1 MVNNPS
7 PGSLWCAWCLA
18 AGAGDIS
25 TTATLSAECGHAV
38 GGQICLAFTEIC
50 EFPASNQLVKLK
62 PCLLCAEEQ
71 TWDGSFLHSS
81 PLSPARWAP
90 NICLLDSAFAPC
102 SFIMQQTSASTAQD
116 LMCSRL
122 KKKQKIQR
130 KEHSEGR
137 RKEIEALIYMFLTDL
152 GINIFL
158 SERFVGLYFFIP
170 VMLSCTVNCWLF
182 SHALD
187 LLDMC
192 QVVSL
197 LPLAFVS
204 TLQTAGKNIFFP
216 SLSLFFSL
224 LWMFTSWQLWN
235 KFWTV
240 AVPIDSSSL
249 MLEKGGLFPP
259 SFWHIL
265 AYHLT
270 SYPDASKLK
279 QTKPRG
285 KKRQKEGEGI
295 NQHVHTAPEPP
306 KNTRPSVH
314 HFSPFVLSLLYV
326 FLNKMNSWYFDDIS
340 THAS

>member
-1 MVNNPS
+1 MVNKPP
-7 PGSLWCAWCLA
+7 PGSPWCAWCLA

-71 TWDGSFLHSS
+71 TCDGSFLHSS

-90 NICLLDSAFAPC
+90 NICSLDLAFAPC

-116 LMCSRL
+116 LMCSWF
-122 KKKQKIQR
+122 KKKEIPR
-130 KEHSEGR
+130 KEHPEGR
-137 RKEIEALIYMFLTDL
+137 RKEIEALIHTFLTDL

-158 SERFVGLYFFIP
+158 SERFVGLHFFIP

-216 SLSLFFSL
+216 SLSLFLSL

-279 QTKPRG
+279 QTKPRKR
-285 KKRQKEGEGI
+285 KKKGRKRGR
-295 NQHVHTAPEPP
+295 A
-306 KNTRPSVH
+306 
-314 HFSPFVLSLLYV
+314 
-326 FLNKMNSWYFDDIS
+326 
-340 THAS
+340 